1 MYISPIQL
9 LSIATSLVPF
19 LEHNDANRVLMGA
32 NMQRQAV
39 PLLYPQKPLVG
50 TGMEFLVA
58 YDSGMIVKSYNEGYV
73 DYSSSEKI
81 VLEDKNHQFLTYK
94 LLKYTRT
101 NSDTCINQKPLV
113 WPGEKVYAG
122 QIIADGPSI
131 LEGELSLGR
140 NLNLAYM
147 TWEGYNFEDA
157 VIISERVVIDDL
169 LTSINIETYETEIYD
184 TEFGAEVLTNEI
196 SGLSVS
202 NKKLLTANGIIKEG
216 SYVKEGDVLIGK
228 LTPQKV
234 EETGESKL
242 YEAVFGKKLESP
254 YLESSLRLS
263 KGSEGRVIDVRII
276 DKNRMIDEEE
286 IFEDSSPL
294 ANSIIRVYIA
304 QIRKI
309 ETGDKVSGRHGN
321 KGIISKILPVQDMP
335 YLPDGTPIDII
346 FNPLGIPSRMNI
358 GQIFEC
364 LLGFAAEKLN
374 SRFKVIPFDESFGK
388 DISRNL
394 VNQKLK
400 EASIKSSL
408 DWVFNEYS
416 PGKILLTDGRTG
428 EIFDNPVLVGKSY
441 ILKLFHL
448 VEDKIHAR
456 ATGPYSLIHQQP
468 LGGRSSKGGQRFG
481 EMEVWALQAY
491 GAAYTLQELLTIK
504 SDDIEGRD
512 YTYQA
517 LTKDRIPAIPKVP
530 ESFNMLTKQL
540 QALGL
545 DLTTY
550 KINLNPYDK
559 TKELI
564 QEKTILSAF
573 EKELQ
578 IKIENSD
585 LDSPQRIIKE
595 LSKTDLKNKLIT
607 EYDKKTIQ
615 DFNNIKKFLKTKK

>member
-1 MYISPIQL
+1 
-9 LSIATSLVPF
+9 
-19 LEHNDANRVLMGA
+19 
-32 NMQRQAV
+32 
-39 PLLYPQKPLVG
+39 
-50 TGMEFLVA
+50 
-58 YDSGMIVKSYNEGYV
+58 
-73 DYSSSEKI
+73 
-81 VLEDKNHQFLTYK
+81 
-94 LLKYTRT
+94 
-101 NSDTCINQKPLV
+101 
-113 WPGEKVYAG
+113 
-122 QIIADGPSI
+122 
-131 LEGELSLGR
+131 
-140 NLNLAYM
+140 
-147 TWEGYNFEDA
+147 
-157 VIISERVVIDDL
+157 
-169 LTSINIETYETEIYD
+169 
-184 TEFGAEVLTNEI
+184 
-196 SGLSVS
+196 
-202 NKKLLTANGIIKEG
+202 
-216 SYVKEGDVLIGK
+216 
-228 LTPQKV
+228 
-234 EETGESKL
+234 
-242 YEAVFGKKLESP
+242 
-254 YLESSLRLS
+254 
-263 KGSEGRVIDVRII
+263 
-276 DKNRMIDEEE
+276 MIDEEE
-286 IFEDSSPL
+286 IFEDASPL
-294 ANSIIRVYIA
+294 ANSLIRVYIA

-364 LLGFAAEKLN
+364 LLGFAAEKLT

-456 ATGPYSLIHQQP
+456 ATGPYSLIYQQP

-530 ESFNMLTKQL
+530 ESFNILTKQL

-559 TKELI
+559 TKKLI
-564 QEKTILSAF
+564 EEKTILSAF
-573 EKELQ
+573 ENELQ
-578 IKIENSD
+578 IKLENREF
-585 LDSPQRIIKE
+585 DSPQRISKE
-595 LSKTDLKNKLIT
+595 LPKTDLKNKLISD
-607 EYDKKTIQ
+607 YDRKTIQ
-615 DFNNIKKFLKTKK
+615 NFNKIKNFLNTKK